1 MHTITHHTGQ
11 LLAENVN
18 EETTRRVLRNIGP
31 CACTVHHSEFP
42 EEGIN
47 GTEWIIDNPGN
58 THPNT

>member
-18 EETTRRVLRNIGP
+18 EETTRKVLRNVGP

-58 THPNT
+58 